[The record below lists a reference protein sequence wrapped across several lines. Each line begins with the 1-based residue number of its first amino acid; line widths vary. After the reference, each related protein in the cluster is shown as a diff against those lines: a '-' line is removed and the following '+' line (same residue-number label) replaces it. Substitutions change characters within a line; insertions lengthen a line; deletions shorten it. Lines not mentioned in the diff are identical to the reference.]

1 MAVCGYRGNNAAGP
15 TPSPQETTM
24 TNMLKLTG
32 TLTGAITLL
41 AMTSTLAPAQAG
53 QGHGYGRGYGYH
65 ISYKKPLYVSVG
77 HGTYYNHSSS
87 HQPRYYKTCAKWAYG
102 HCAKW

>member
-1 MAVCGYRGNNAAGP
+1 
-15 TPSPQETTM
+15 M
-24 TNMLKLTG
+24 TNMLKLTGTLTG

-65 ISYKKPLYVSVG
+65 ISYKKPLYISVG